1 MEQLNNFNNL
11 AEYVD
16 NFLAKYSDRV
26 AFTSVGREFTFN
38 DVDVASRRLASFF
51 EHTLGLKPGER
62 IAIQLPNLVQYPI
75 AVYAALR
82 VGLVIVNTNPMYTP
96 REMQHQFNDSDAQA
110 LILFDQIKPALD
122 AIRADIPVKNVIV
135 TGAMDFIGGMP
146 EVSEGAIATNEDGNY
161 SLVDILAHQTSIDFT
176 PTRAQMAEV
185 AVLQYTGGTTGV
197 SKGAALSHR
206 NVLANILQTAERAR
220 PTYKDCEEIL
230 VCPLPL
236 YHIYAFNMGM
246 FFTSAHGNHT
256 VLIPNPRD
264 LDATV
269 AMMKP
274 YKFTIFAGLNT
285 LFVGLCMH
293 EGFKQLDFS
302 ALKITLSG
310 GTALM
315 EATAGLWEKTTGC
328 RISEGYGLSE
338 TAPVVSLN
346 DPTDQLI
353 GSVGPAVIDTEVEF
367 WDDNDQP
374 VPDGEPG
381 QLVCRGPQV
390 MMGYWN
396 RPEETAKVMKDGFF
410 KTGDVGLRLP
420 SGHIKIVDRLKDMI
434 IVSGFNVFPNE
445 IEGVLMTHPDI
456 LEAAV
461 IGEPD
466 DRTGEKVCAYVTAKS
481 QIDPAAIEAF
491 CREQLTNYKI
501 PKKIVQVE
509 ELPKS
514 SVGKILRRELRTA

>member
-1 MEQLNNFNNL
+1 MEQLNNFKNL

-16 NFLAKYSDRV
+16 DFTSKFSDLK
-26 AFTSVGREFTFN
+26 AFTSVGREFTFA
-38 DVDVASRRLASFF
+38 DVDIASRRLASFF
-51 EHTLGLKPGER
+51 QHGLGLKQGDR

-75 AVYAALR
+75 AAYAALR
-82 VGLVIVNTNPMYTP
+82 AGLVIVNTNPMYTP

-110 LILFDQIKPALD
+110 LIIFDQIKPALD
-122 AIRADIPVKNVIV
+122 AVRGEIPVKHVIV
-135 TGAMDFIGGMP
+135 TGVMDLIAGLP
-146 EVSEGAIATNEDGNY
+146 EVTDADITTDDNGNY
-161 SLVDILAHQTSIDFT
+161 RLADILAHHASTEYT
-176 PTRAQMAEV
+176 PTTAGMGDV

-206 NVLANILQTAERAR
+206 NVMANFMQTAERAK

-236 YHIYAFNMGM
+236 YHIYAFAMGM
-246 FFTSAHGNHT
+246 FFTCAHGNHT
-256 VLIPNPRD
+256 ILIPNPRD

-269 AMMKP
+269 AAMKP
-274 YKFTIFAGLNT
+274 YKFTVFAGLNT

-293 EGFKQLDFS
+293 EGFRQLDFS
-302 ALKITLSG
+302 TLKITLSG
-310 GTALM
+310 GSALM
-315 EATAGLWEKTTGC
+315 EATAAMWEKTTGC

-338 TAPVVSLN
+338 TSPVVTLN
-346 DPTDQLI
+346 DPTDQVI
-353 GSVGPAVIDTEVEF
+353 GSVGTPLIDTEVEF

-420 SGHIKIVDRLKDMI
+420 SGHVKIVDRLKDMI

-445 IEGVLMTHPDI
+445 IEGVLMAHPDI

-461 IGEPD
+461 VGEPD
-466 DRTGEKVCAYVTAKS
+466 ERTGEKVCAYVTAKTT
-481 QIDPAAIEAF
+481 IDPAAIEAY
-491 CREQLTNYKI
+491 CREQLTNYKV
-501 PKKIVQVE
+501 PKKIVQMD

-514 SVGKILRRELRTA
+514 SVGKILRRELRSA

>member
-1 MEQLNNFNNL
+1 MQQLNNFKNL
-11 AEYVD
+11 AEYID
-16 NFLAKYSDRV
+16 DFSIKFSDRV

-38 DVDVASRRLASFF
+38 EVAQASMRLASFF
-51 EHTLGLKPGER
+51 QHTLGLKQGDR

-82 VGLVIVNTNPMYTP
+82 VGLIIVNTNPMYTP

-110 LILFDQIKPALD
+110 LIIFDQMLPALD
-122 AIRADIPVKNVIV
+122 AIRAEVPLRNVIT
-135 TGAMDFIGGMP
+135 TGAMDFIAGLPDANVGDI
-146 EVSEGAIATNEDGNY
+146 VANDRGDY
-161 SLVDILAHQTSIDFT
+161 QLVNILAHHDSVDYTASTASMQD
-176 PTRAQMAEV
+176 V

-206 NVLANILQTAERAR
+206 NVMVNFMQTAERAQ

-230 VCPLPL
+230 ICPLPL
-236 YHIYAFNMGM
+236 YHIYAFSMGM
-246 FFTSAHGNHT
+246 FFTCAHGNHT

-269 AMMKP
+269 AAIKP

-293 EGFKQLDFS
+293 EGFKRLDFS
-302 ALKITLSG
+302 NLKITLSG

-315 EATAGLWEKTTGC
+315 EATGKMWEQTTGC
-328 RISEGYGLSE
+328 LISEGYGLSE
-338 TAPVVSLN
+338 TSPVITLN
-346 DPTDQLI
+346 DPTAPLI
-353 GSVGPAVIDTEVEF
+353 GSVGTPLIDTEVEL

-374 VPDGEPG
+374 VPDGEAG

-390 MMGYWN
+390 MVGYWN
-396 RPEETAKVMKDGFF
+396 RPEETDKVMKDGFF
-410 KTGDVGLRLP
+410 KTGDVAVRL
-420 SGHIKIVDRLKDMI
+420 SGGHIKIVDRLKDMI

-445 IEGVLMTHPDI
+445 VEGVLMAHPDV
-456 LEAAV
+456 LEVAV

-466 DRTGEKVCAYVTAKS
+466 DRTGEKVCAYVTS
-481 QIDPAAIEAF
+481 NTTIDPVALESF
-491 CREQLTNYKI
+491 CREQLTNYKV
-501 PKKIVQVE
+501 PKKIVQLD

-514 SVGKILRRELRTA
+514 SVGKILRRELRSA